1 MMLHGSRGAVRPN
14 PWDDVDE
21 KKKSRSGCHGQTRA
35 REPPQRSAVLE
46 LQTDRHGFWGCERQ
60 CRLRLELGRCWQA
73 RFGNGGLFPCGP
85 RRIRELTD

>member
-46 LQTDRHGFWGCERQ
+46 LQTDRHGF
-60 CRLRLELGRCWQA
+60 
-73 RFGNGGLFPCGP
+73 
-85 RRIRELTD
+85 